1 MKSAWGR
8 GLFLLVAYY
17 AQKIAAFEDFRDK
30 AINTMENE
38 VVGGVKGMK
47 QLNIIVDN
55 KVGTLAD
62 ISFILGKAR
71 INIESISTAIV
82 GEKAIIVIYVK
93 DEKRAREVLQSN
105 NYKVLVSDAF
115 VVKMPD
121 EPGELSKL
129 SKMLADNG
137 VNIEGIH
144 VLAREGG
151 TTLMSVKV
159 DKSSKAEKMLQG
171 YIVKED

>member
-1 MKSAWGR
+1 
-8 GLFLLVAYY
+8 
-17 AQKIAAFEDFRDK
+17 
-30 AINTMENE
+30 
-38 VVGGVKGMK
+38 MK

-82 GEKAIIVIYVK
+82 GEKAVVVLSVK

-151 TTLMSVKV
+151 TTLLSVKV
-159 DKSSKAEKMLQG
+159 DKVSKAEKMLEG
-171 YIVKED
+171 YIVRED

>member
-1 MKSAWGR
+1 
-8 GLFLLVAYY
+8 
-17 AQKIAAFEDFRDK
+17 
-30 AINTMENE
+30 
-38 VVGGVKGMK
+38 MK

-105 NYKVLVSDAF
+105 NYNVLVSDAF

-151 TTLMSVKV
+151 TTLLSVKV
-159 DKSSKAEKMLQG
+159 DKPSKAEKMLEG
-171 YIVKED
+171 YIVRED

>member
-1 MKSAWGR
+1 
-8 GLFLLVAYY
+8 
-17 AQKIAAFEDFRDK
+17 
-30 AINTMENE
+30 
-38 VVGGVKGMK
+38 MK
-47 QLNIIVDN
+47 QLSLIVDN

-71 INIESISTAIV
+71 INIESISTSLVGNKAVIV
-82 GEKAIIVIYVK
+82 LMVK
-93 DEKRAREVLQSN
+93 DEKRAREVLEN
-105 NYKVLVSDAF
+105 NSYKVLVSDAF

-137 VNIEGIH
+137 VNIESIH

-151 TTLMSVKV
+151 TTLMSLKV
-159 DKSSKAEKMLQG
+159 DKTTKAEKLMEPYL
-171 YIVKED
+171 VKDD

>member
-1 MKSAWGR
+1 M
-8 GLFLLVAYY
+8 
-17 AQKIAAFEDFRDK
+17 
-30 AINTMENE
+30 N
-38 VVGGVKGMK
+38 
-47 QLNIIVDN
+47 QLNIIVDK

-105 NYKVLVSDAF
+105 NYRVLVSDAF

-159 DKSSKAEKMLQG
+159 DKHSKAEKMLEG

>member
-1 MKSAWGR
+1 
-8 GLFLLVAYY
+8 
-17 AQKIAAFEDFRDK
+17 
-30 AINTMENE
+30 
-38 VVGGVKGMK
+38 MK

-71 INIESISTAIV
+71 INIETISTAVV
-82 GEKAIIVIYVK
+82 GEKAVIVLSVK

-121 EPGELSKL
+121 EPGELSRL
-129 SKMLADNG
+129 SKMLADSG
-137 VNIEGIH
+137 INIEGIH

-151 TTLMSVKV
+151 TTLLSLKV
-159 DKSSKAEKMLQG
+159 DKPAKAEKLLEE
-171 YIVKED
+171 YVVRED